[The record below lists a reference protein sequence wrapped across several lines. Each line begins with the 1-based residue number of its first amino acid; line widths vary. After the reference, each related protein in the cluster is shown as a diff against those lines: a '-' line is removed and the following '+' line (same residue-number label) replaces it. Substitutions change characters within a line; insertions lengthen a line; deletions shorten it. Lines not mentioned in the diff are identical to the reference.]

1 MARRRLFDELDDAVD
16 ALMNDPDSRL
26 SRVSPRLD
34 ELLRVAEGLRGLPRA
49 QFRAQL
55 KADLLAQASGR
66 RAAAAV
72 SPGGKPVATPEEIR
86 ARMDEMADE
95 PKMVAHDVRAAL
107 SDLPEM
113 TMRFLASLNQCTLG
127 VSRFSTDSHW
137 ERHPAGDELL
147 HFLEGE
153 AEVVTLTDAGPV
165 RATVRAGSLFVC
177 RRGLWH
183 RVLPRSPIAMLFAT
197 PGADTEHSN
206 AADPRREGR
215 RRATGT
221 RRGREVPELVAH
233 AVGSILAGLPELA
246 ITSDTTAEEA
256 HAAVR
261 AITSFDECTLGV
273 MRYSGLT
280 PWERHAGGD
289 ELLHVLE
296 GEVDVTVLTDDGPTE
311 VNVRAGAVF
320 VCPRGLWHRQR
331 PRPAVTMLFGTPT
344 ATEEVSWAE
353 DPRMGD

>member
-1 MARRRLFDELDDAVD
+1 MARQRLFEELDDALE
-16 ALMNDPDSRL
+16 ALMNDPDPPL
-26 SRVSPRLD
+26 PRVSPRLD
-34 ELLRVAEGLRGLPRA
+34 ELLRVADALRGLPRA
-49 QFRAQL
+49 QFREQL
-55 KADLLAQASGR
+55 KADLLAEASAR
-66 RAAAAV
+66 QPAV
-72 SPGGKPVATPEEIR
+72 TASPGGKPVATLEDIR
-86 ARMDEMADE
+86 ARLDEMAHE
-95 PKMVAHDVRAAL
+95 PKMVAYDVRAAL

-127 VSRFSTDSHW
+127 VSRFSADSHW

-147 HFLEGE
+147 HFLEGS
-153 AEVVTLTDAGPV
+153 ADILTLTDAGPV
-165 RATVRAGSLFVC
+165 RATVSAGSLFVC

-197 PGADTEHSN
+197 PGEATEHSN
-206 AADPRREGR
+206 AADPRREAGR
-215 RRATGT
+215 GMTRP
-221 RRGREVPELVAH
+221 RRGGEIPELVAH
-233 AVGSILAGLPELA
+233 ALESTLAELPELA

-256 HAAVR
+256 RAAVR
-261 AITSFDECTLGV
+261 TITSFDQSTLGM

-280 PWERHAGGD
+280 PWERHPAGD

-296 GEVDVTVLTDDGPTE
+296 GEVDVTVLTDDGPVE
-311 VNVRAGAVF
+311 VNVRAGSVF

-353 DPRMGD
+353 DPRVGE

>member
-1 MARRRLFDELDDAVD
+1 MARRRLFDELDDAMD

-26 SRVSPRLD
+26 PRVSPRLD
-34 ELLRVAEGLRGLPRA
+34 ELLRVAGDLRGLPRA
-49 QFRAQL
+49 QFRARL
-55 KADLLAQASGR
+55 KADLLAQAGGR
-66 RAAAAV
+66 QPAAAV
-72 SPGGKPVATPEEIR
+72 SPGGKPLATLEDIR
-86 ARMDEMADE
+86 VRLDEMAQE
-95 PKMVAHDVRAAL
+95 PKMVAYDVRAAL
-107 SDLPEM
+107 GDLPEM

-127 VSRFSTDSHW
+127 VSRFSGDSHW

-153 AEVVTLTDAGPV
+153 ADIVTLTDAGSV
-165 RATVRAGSLFVC
+165 RSTVGAGALFVC

-197 PGADTEHSN
+197 PGEGTEHSN

-215 RRATGT
+215 GRMTRV

-233 AVGSILAGLPELA
+233 PVGATLAGLPELA

-256 HAAVR
+256 RAAVR
-261 AITSFDECTLGV
+261 AITSFDRCTLGV

-280 PWERHAGGD
+280 PWERHADGD

-311 VNVRAGAVF
+311 VNVRAGSVF
-320 VCPRGLWHRQR
+320 VCPKGLWHRQR

-353 DPRMGD
+353 DPRVGN